1 MLPSICNSMKVLSG
15 GTCTDICSEVIS
27 IVPYIFHSS
36 QTLNLYLY
44 SQLCWIPRKKFI
56 YITKCCLMPRH
67 TFPQPVTFVT
77 NSSMSSFWYH
87 SPFNYW
93 IIYTLPTAFQI
104 VILLFRDKNNFLN
117 IRAQIFI
124 VANFFSHNIIFPLS
138 KLSKKYLSQGVRIY
152 FFRLTTS

>member
-27 IVPYIFHSS
+27 IFPYIFHSS

-77 NSSMSSFWYH
+77 NGSMSSFWYH

-124 VANFFSHNIIFPLS
+124 VANFFFPQHYISSLQTVWKILKPGSKNI
-138 KLSKKYLSQGVRIY
+138 
-152 FFRLTTS
+152 FF